1 MLHVPSPFITINM
14 YDHLRGQTIVIPV
27 IPVIPSLAKTVSLRM
42 GREIAPEELEAMIT
56 MVDMSP
62 GSMIG

>member
-1 MLHVPSPFITINM
+1 MILSFH
-14 YDHLRGQTIVIPV
+14 HGE
-27 IPVIPSLAKTVSLRM
+27 LRM

-62 GSMIG
+62 GWPRIQHEFGTSLKVLRSIVVLVCVFAFSSN